1 MTQTY
6 RNIWWHRV
14 DILDLRLHFYWVWVF
29 TDGKLLFCHDISA
42 QIKDK
47 KFSMREYNN
56 RTVYDCFNDIFTFYG
71 HNPYFNLLP
80 MPIDDSPRPKQ
91 NIPLY
96 L

>member
-1 MTQTY
+1 M
-6 RNIWWHRV
+6 I
-14 DILDLRLHFYWVWVF
+14 
-29 TDGKLLFCHDISA
+29 
-42 QIKDK
+42 
-47 KFSMREYNN
+47 EYNN
-56 RTVYDCFNDIFTFYG
+56 RTVYDCFNNIFTFYG